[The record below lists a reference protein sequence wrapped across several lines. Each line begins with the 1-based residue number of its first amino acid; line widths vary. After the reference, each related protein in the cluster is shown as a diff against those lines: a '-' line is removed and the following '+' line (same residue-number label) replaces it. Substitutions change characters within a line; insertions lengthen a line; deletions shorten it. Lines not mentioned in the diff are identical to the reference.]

1 MQRNIIVCIDGSG
14 NHPDDADRDDVDT
27 TNVFRLYEAL
37 ERSERQV
44 VKYFPGVATSGW
56 PIWDKKGMLFGRGA
70 DKIRD
75 SAYGFLSAH
84 FRRGDTV
91 SLFGFSRG
99 AAIARDLAN
108 HIRDR
113 GIGGEVVVPIRFLGL
128 WDTVGAFGIPMDVL
142 GFPTGRMDLGKK
154 LDVPDN
160 VERTCHLLAIDEQRE
175 PFIPTLVDAAPNV
188 EEVWFAGVHADV
200 GGGFPDRELADI
212 SLRYMM
218 ERAAAEGITFTA
230 QAISQVPLNETGRGE
245 MHPYTGSLIPTKP
258 RKVFVRFRDEAAPT
272 PPKLHRSVRARME
285 NFGYRPANLASL
297 DNYEIV
303 G

>member
-1 MQRNIIVCIDGSG
+1 MSRHLIVCIDGSG
-14 NHPDDADRDDVDT
+14 NHPDDADRGDVDT

-37 ERSERQV
+37 EKTEGQV

-75 SAYGFLSAH
+75 LAFGFLSAH
-84 FRRGDTV
+84 IQRGDSV

-108 HIRDR
+108 YIRAK
-113 GIGGEVVVPIRFLGL
+113 GVGGERFVPIRFLGI

-142 GFPTGRMDLGKK
+142 GFPTGRIDLGKK

-175 PFIPTLVDAAPNV
+175 PFIPTLVESAPNV
-188 EEVWFAGVHADV
+188 EEVWFPGVHADV
-200 GGGFPDRELADI
+200 GGGFPDRQLADI
-212 SLRYMM
+212 SLRYMI
-218 ERAAAEGITFTA
+218 ERGGAVGIAFTP
-230 QAISQVPLNETGRGE
+230 QAVDKIPQNDTGGGE

-258 RKVFVRFRDEAAPT
+258 RKVFVRFRDQASPT
-272 PPKLHRSVRARME
+272 PPKLHRSVKARME
-285 NFGYRPANLASL
+285 NFGYSPPNLGSL
-297 DNYEIV
+297 DNYEVV